1 MADSTQSIVKN
12 SINGVLAL
20 ISRTIVLEIFFGA
33 TSIII
38 FSVLTQAE
46 VGLYAVVISIQ
57 RVISFVTDFGFG
69 AALVQKKEDV
79 SKKDLHTTFTIQAV
93 LTFGIFV
100 LTLLLKE
107 PIMNFFK
114 LGSSGYMLLLVL
126 VFTIFLSS
134 FKVIPSIL
142 LERKIHFHKLIIPQT
157 VETIAFNVILLTL
170 VLNHFGINSYTW
182 AFLLS
187 AIISIPVY
195 YFVSPWEIG
204 VGIHKESLTHLK
216 FGFQFQLK
224 NVLATVK
231 DDFITVILARFLS
244 FTQIGYI
251 GFAQN
256 LAFYPYRYFVDSVT
270 RVTFSTYARMQGDAV
285 LLRKTIEKSLF
296 FVSLVMFPVLI
307 GLMVTAPYIIE
318 FFPKWNGKWE
328 PAYLSLV
335 FFSLNAMVSSM
346 SGILVNVLDS
356 NGKVKSTL
364 RLMAIWTTLTWAL
377 TFLFIYLWGYN
388 GVAFASFLVTLTIF
402 YTVYLVKKLV
412 NFSMIKSIYQ
422 PLSAAVIMGVGVYFL
437 SSILATNLIS
447 LVAVAAVGAAVYFAI
462 MYAMVGGEIIE
473 DIKLIIKR

>member
-1 MADSTQSIVKN
+1 MDSSTQSIVKH
-12 SINGVLAL
+12 SINGVVAL
-20 ISRTIVLEIFFGA
+20 ISKTVILEIFFGA

-69 AALVQKKEDV
+69 AALVQKKDEITV
-79 SKKDLHTTFTIQAV
+79 KDLHTTFTLQAA
-93 LTFGIFV
+93 LTFGIFL
-100 LTLLLKE
+100 LTLILRAPLVSFFHLGKE
-107 PIMNFFK
+107 
-114 LGSSGYMLLLVL
+114 GYTLLLVL

-157 VETIAFNVILLTL
+157 VETIAFNVILLAL

-182 AFLLS
+182 AFLVS
-187 AIISIPVY
+187 SIISIPVY

-204 VGIHKESLTHLK
+204 VGIHKESVTHLK
-216 FGFQFQLK
+216 FGLQFQAK

-231 DDFITVILARFLS
+231 DDFITVILAKFLS
-244 FTQIGYI
+244 FTQIGFI

-270 RVTFSTYARMQGDAV
+270 RVTFSTYARMQGDLN

-296 FVSLVMFPVLI
+296 FVSLIMFPVLI
-307 GLMVTAPYIIE
+307 GLIVTAPYIIE
-318 FFPKWNGKWE
+318 FFPRWNGKWE

-335 FFSLNAMVSSM
+335 FFALNAMVSSL

-364 RLMAIWTTLTWAL
+364 RLMGIWTTLTWVL
-377 TFLFIYLWGYN
+377 TFLFISIWGYN
-388 GVAFASFLVTLTIF
+388 GVAFASFVVTLTIF
-402 YTVYLVKKLV
+402 YTVYLVKQIV
-412 NFSMIKSIYQ
+412 DFSMLKSIYQ
-422 PLSAAVIMGVGVYFL
+422 PLISAVVMGVGVYLL
-437 SSILATNLIS
+437 SKVFATNLIT
-447 LVAVAAVGAAVYFAI
+447 LVVVSGVGAIIYLSI
-462 MYAMVGGEIIE
+462 MYVMIGKEIIQ
-473 DIKLIIKR
+473 DIKLVLKR

>member
-1 MADSTQSIVKN
+1 MDSTKDIVKH
-12 SINGVLAL
+12 SINGVVAL
-20 ISRTIVLEIFFGA
+20 ISKTIILEIFFGT

-69 AALVQKKEDV
+69 AALVQKKDEITT
-79 SKKDLHTTFTIQAV
+79 KDLHTTFTLQAS
-93 LTFGIFV
+93 LTFGIFL
-100 LTLLLKE
+100 LTLILRPQL
-107 PIMNFFK
+107 MSFFH
-114 LGSSGYMLLLVL
+114 LGNEGYLLLLVL

-157 VETIAFNVILLTL
+157 VETIAFNIVLLSL

-182 AFLLS
+182 AFLIS
-187 AIISIPVY
+187 SIISIPVY
-195 YFVSPWEIG
+195 YFVSPWEVG
-204 VGIHKESLTHLK
+204 VGVHKESLTHLK
-216 FGFQFQLK
+216 FGLQFQAK
-224 NVLATVK
+224 NVLATIK
-231 DDFITVILARFLS
+231 DDFITVILAKFLT
-244 FTQIGYI
+244 FTQIGFI

-270 RVTFSTYARMQGDAV
+270 RVTFSTYARMQGDLD
-285 LLRKTIEKSLF
+285 LLKKTIEKSLF
-296 FVSLVMFPVLI
+296 FVSLIMFPVLV

-335 FFSLNAMVSSM
+335 FFALNAMISSL

-356 NGKVKSTL
+356 NGKVKLTL
-364 RLMAIWTTLTWAL
+364 RLMGIWTALTWIL

-388 GVAFASFLVTLTIF
+388 GVAIASFMVTLTIF
-402 YTVYLVKKLV
+402 YTVYLVKQIV
-412 NFSMIKSIYQ
+412 DFSMLRSIYQ
-422 PLSAAVIMGVGVYFL
+422 PLISAVIMGLGVYFL
-437 SSILATNLIS
+437 CRIFATNLFT
-447 LVAVAAVGAAVYFAI
+447 LVIVSGVGAAIYLTI
-462 MYAMVGGEIIE
+462 MYFMIGKEIIQ
-473 DIKLIIKR
+473 DIKLILKR